1 MSEDRPVED
10 TVTLVLQDG
19 RTLSCDAT
27 RLKKKSRYFA
37 ALLASGMSESRP
49 RTIQLDHLDTRAVL
63 CFVEFLETN
72 EISLWQG
79 FNWQGD
85 DGAGLEQTFDY
96 LQFYDNEKGTEEST
110 LQAIQILHNPA
121 SIEEECISQGWIH
134 ETTGSI
140 QSLPEGKKKRAW
152 RFWVCYCLCLA
163 ILPETNNRIDQLEFT
178 EKLSQVKGAGGPVA
192 LRRELVEY
200 DLIEREGDGSAYWRP
215 NYTVAMMRRW
225 LKGMP
230 RRVI

>member
-1 MSEDRPVED
+1 MSEHQPVED
-10 TVTLVLQDG
+10 TVTLVLRNG
-19 RTLSCDAT
+19 RQLPCDAT

-37 ALLASGMSESRP
+37 ALLASGMSESRS
-49 RTIQLDHLDTRAVL
+49 RTIQLDHLDARAVL
-63 CFVEFLETN
+63 CFVEFLDTN

-96 LQFYDNEKGTEEST
+96 LQFCDNEKETEEST
-110 LQAIQILHNPA
+110 LQAIQILHNPT

-134 ETTGSI
+134 ETTRSI
-140 QSLPEGKKKRAW
+140 QSLPEGKKKRVW

-163 ILPETNNRIDQLEFT
+163 ILPETNTRIDQLGFT
-178 EKLSQVKGAGGPVA
+178 EKLSQVTGAGGPVA

-200 DLIEREGDGSAYWRP
+200 HLIEREGDGSAYWRP
-215 NYTVAMMRRW
+215 NYTVKMMRRW